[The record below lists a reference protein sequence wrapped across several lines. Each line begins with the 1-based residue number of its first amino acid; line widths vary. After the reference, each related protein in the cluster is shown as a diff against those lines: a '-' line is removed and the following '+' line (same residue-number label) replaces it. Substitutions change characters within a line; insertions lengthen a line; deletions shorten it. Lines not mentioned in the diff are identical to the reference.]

1 MEIVKQIDELTQ
13 EVWNFCFINGNLYLD
28 SYFIK
33 KRENNKKRVYRCIK
47 NYDRIYSRNNNITE
61 DEVPLPEEIKQEA
74 LRLFTSSIKVLKWSE
89 RNNH

>member
-13 EVWNFCFINGNLYLD
+13 EVWNFWFNNGNLYLD
-28 SYFIK
+28 RYFLK
-33 KRENNKKRVYRCIK
+33 KREDKKKRVYRNIK
-47 NYDRIYSRNNNITE
+47 TYDRIFSRNNNIEE

-74 LRLFTSSIKVLKWSE
+74 LRLFTSNIKVLKWSE